1 MKIKE
6 IYNLINTILPD
17 EGIIKS
23 QEQMKQYY
31 EKEIIFIFQGKKD
44 VLVENSV
51 LTYDWQRIFGITPK
65 IQSMIS

>member
-44 VLVENSV
+44 VLIENSV
-51 LTYDWQRIFGITPK
+51 LIYDW
-65 IQSMIS
+65 

>member
-6 IYNLINTILPD
+6 IYNLINTILPN

-31 EKEIIFIFQGKKD
+31 EKGIIFIFQGKKD
-44 VLVENSV
+44 VLIENSV
-51 LTYDWQRIFGITPK
+51 LIYDCRRIFGITPK

>member
-44 VLVENSV
+44 VLIENSV
-51 LTYDWQRIFGITPK
+51 LIYDWWIFGITPK
-65 IQSMIS
+65 TQSMISW

>member
-6 IYNLINTILPD
+6 IYNLINTILPN

-31 EKEIIFIFQGKKD
+31 EKGIIFLLKRKK
-44 VLVENSV
+44 
-51 LTYDWQRIFGITPK
+51 IP
-65 IQSMIS
+65 